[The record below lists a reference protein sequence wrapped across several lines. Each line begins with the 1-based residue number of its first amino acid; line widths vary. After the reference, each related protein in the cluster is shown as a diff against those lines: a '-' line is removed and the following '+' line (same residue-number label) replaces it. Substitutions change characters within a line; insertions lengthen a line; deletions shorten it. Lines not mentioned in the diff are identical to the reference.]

1 MEQTNG
7 KPRTIA
13 RIVTAI
19 DAMEGD
25 GMRIRRAFPT
35 HALADLDPFLLLDH
49 LGPIHFKPGEAKGF
63 PDHPHRG
70 FETVTYVLK
79 GEMQHRDSHGNHGV
93 LGPGAVQWMTAG
105 SGLVHSEMPGESLAK
120 NGGTLHGFQL
130 WVNLPRVNKMTP
142 PRYQEYP
149 GDKIPAAANEGAT
162 VKVVAGESLGQKGI
176 IETNIPISYLHVT
189 LEPKASFNQ
198 ALPAT
203 ANAFVY
209 VIGGVGS
216 AGSGLESFAE
226 GSLVVFKKD
235 GDSIQVHNPSERP
248 LEFLLV
254 AGEPIGEPVVR
265 AGPFVMNTKQEIL
278 QAFQDYQN
286 GLMGTI

>member
-1 MEQTNG
+1 MEAVNT

-13 RIVTAI
+13 RIVAAI

-35 HALADLDPFLLLDH
+35 YALTDLDPFLLLDH
-49 LGPIHFKPGEAKGF
+49 LGPITFQPGEAKGF

-70 FETVTYVLK
+70 FETVTYVLE
-79 GEMQHRDSHGNHGV
+79 GAMQHRDSFGHHGI
-93 LGPGAVQWMTAG
+93 LGPGSVQWMTAG
-105 SGLVHSEMPGESLAK
+105 SGLVHSEMPGEEFAK

-130 WVNLPRVNKMTP
+130 WVNLPRVNKMSA
-142 PRYQEYP
+142 PRYQEYA
-149 GDKIPAAANEGAT
+149 GDQIPVAGGNGAS
-162 VKVVAGESLGQKGI
+162 VKVVAGEALGQKGI
-176 IETNIPISYLHVT
+176 IETNIPIAYLHVT
-189 LEPKASFNQ
+189 LEPKAGFEK
-198 ALPAT
+198 AVAET

-209 VIGGVGS
+209 VIKGVGA
-216 AGSGLESFAE
+216 AGVGLASFSE
-226 GSLVVFKKD
+226 GSLVIFNKD
-235 GDSIQVHNPSERP
+235 GGNISINNPSDRP

-278 QAFQDYQN
+278 QAFEDYQN

>member
-1 MEQTNG
+1 MKQTDM
-7 KPRTIA
+7 KPRSIA
-13 RIVTAI
+13 RIVAAI

-35 HALADLDPFLLLDH
+35 YALADLDPFLLLDH
-49 LGPIHFKPGEAKGF
+49 LGPIQFQPGEAKGF

-70 FETVTYVLK
+70 FETVTYVLE

-93 LGPGAVQWMTAG
+93 LGPGSVQWMTAG
-105 SGLVHSEMPGESLAK
+105 SGLVHSEMPGESLSK

-130 WVNLPRVNKMTP
+130 WVNLPRKYKMTP

-149 GDKIPAAANEGAT
+149 GAQIPVIESAGAT
-162 VKVVAGESLGQKGI
+162 VKVAAGESLGQKGI

-189 LEPKASFNQ
+189 LQSGASFDQ
-198 ALPAT
+198 AMPAT

-209 VIGGVGS
+209 VISGVG
-216 AGSGLESFAE
+216 ASGTSLASFAE
-226 GSLVVFKKD
+226 GSLVIFQKD
-235 GDSIQVHNPSERP
+235 GDSIHVSNPSERP

-278 QAFQDYQN
+278 QAFEDYQN